1 MAYDT
6 FQLLDNN
13 RMRRSLKIL
22 IGVLILTGLVA
33 IIASR
38 LTVMHVLVGNR
49 TALGAQSIETALSNY
64 EVEQGS
70 YPPLEFNLDELAV
83 GREGGPYLSGPPRD
97 AWGHPFRYTLVD
109 GKPKVYSAGPDGVF
123 GTKDDIYA
131 RGLECKR
138 RYVSR

>member
-1 MAYDT
+1 MRKKHFDRSALRRRCVWKRQAPNRRRPQHSFGACRKQMAYDT

-13 RMRRSLKIL
+13 RMRSSLKIL

-49 TALGAQSIETALSNY
+49 TALGAQSIESALSNY

-97 AWGHPFRYTLVD
+97 AW
-109 GKPKVYSAGPDGVF
+109 
-123 GTKDDIYA
+123 
-131 RGLECKR
+131 
-138 RYVSR
+138 